1 MTNPPQGPGD
11 PTWSRPPQG
20 QPPAQPTERIPR
32 QGPQADP
39 ATQYIPQQYGPQQY
53 GPPGSPMDN
62 PTVAQPQWYP
72 QQAPEGGPPGG
83 GTPPPEDGGSRGII
97 GWLKDPLSMVLVL
110 VIVVALAVAGVIAG
124 ELYARKRANEV
135 VGAAIACI
143 VNDQATASFGF
154 TPPFLWQHMTG
165 HYTNISIETAGNQI
179 REAKGMKL
187 NLDIKDVRV
196 EDSGNSGGSIG
207 SLVGNVAWSSDGIKQ
222 TVQDIIPLFGGIVS
236 DVTTNPND
244 GTITLEGA
252 LGSVTARPTTVNGG
266 LSLEVLQVSGLGFTL
281 PRETMQP
288 ALDVFTG
295 ELTKNYPVAI
305 TLENV
310 NVTDSGVTSQFSV
323 SNTSMPRGGED
334 PCFAGL

>member
-39 ATQYIPQQYGPQQY
+39 PTQYIPQQYSPG
-53 GPPGSPMDN
+53 GPPP
-62 PTVAQPQWYP
+62 PPQWYP
-72 QQAPEGGPPGG
+72 PQGPPGDPQSSG
-83 GTPPPEDGGSRGII
+83 EEPPEEPKEGGIL
-97 GWLKDPLSMVLVL
+97 GWLKDPLSIVLVF
-110 VIVVALAVAGVIAG
+110 VIVVALAVAGVIGG
-124 ELYARKRANEV
+124 EIYARKRANDV
-135 VGAAIACI
+135 VGNAIACI
-143 VNDQATASFGF
+143 VNDQATATFGYM
-154 TPPFLWQHMTG
+154 PPFLWQHMTG
-165 HYTNISIETAGNQI
+165 HYTDISIETAGNQI

-187 NLDIKDVRV
+187 RIDIKDVRL
-196 EDSGNSGGSIG
+196 EDSGNSGGNIG
-207 SLVGNVAWSSDGIKQ
+207 SLVGNIDWSSDGIKQ

-236 DVTTNPND
+236 DVTTSPND

-252 LGSVTARPTTVNGG
+252 LGSITARPTTVNGG
-266 LSLEVLQVSGLGFTL
+266 LSLEVLQVKGLGFTL
-281 PRETMQP
+281 PRETVQP

-305 TLENV
+305 TLQDV
-310 NVTDSGVTSQFSV
+310 KVTDSGVTSQFSV
-323 SNTSMPRGGED
+323 QNSSMPRGGEN

>member
-1 MTNPPQGPGD
+1 VTNPPQGPGD

-20 QPPAQPTERIPR
+20 QPLAPPTERIPR
-32 QGPQADP
+32 QGPPQDP
-39 ATQYIPQQYGPQQY
+39 ATQYIPQQYGQG
-53 GPPGSPMDN
+53 GPPP
-62 PTVAQPQWYP
+62 PPQWYP
-72 QQAPEGGPPGG
+72 PQGPDGAPHSGGDQPPEEPKEGG
-83 GTPPPEDGGSRGII
+83 IL
-97 GWLKDPLSMVLVL
+97 GWLKDPLSLVLVF
-110 VIVVALAVAGVIAG
+110 VIVVALVIAGVIGG
-124 ELYARKRANEV
+124 EIYARKRANDV

-143 VNDQATASFGF
+143 VNDQASASFG
-154 TPPFLWQHMTG
+154 TMPPFLWQHMTG

-187 NLDIKDVRV
+187 KIDIKDVRL

-207 SLVGNVAWSSDGIKQ
+207 SLVGNIDWSSDGIKQ

-236 DVTTNPND
+236 DVTTSPSD
-244 GTITLEGA
+244 GTITLDGA
-252 LGSVTARPTTVNGG
+252 LGSITAKPTTVNGG
-266 LSLEVLQVSGLGFTL
+266 LSLEVLQVKGLGFTL
-281 PRETMQP
+281 PRETVQP

-310 NVTDSGVTSQFSV
+310 QVTDSGVTSQFSV
-323 SNTSMPRGGED
+323 QNSSMPRGGEN

>member
-39 ATQYIPQQYGPQQY
+39 PTQFIPQQYNPG
-53 GPPGSPMDN
+53 GPPAP
-62 PTVAQPQWYP
+62 PQWYP
-72 QQAPEGGPPGG
+72 PQGPQGDPRGGGDQPPEEPPKEGG
-83 GTPPPEDGGSRGII
+83 IL
-97 GWLKDPLSMVLVL
+97 GWLKDPLSIVLVFVIVLAL
-110 VIVVALAVAGVIAG
+110 VIAGLIGG
-124 ELYARKRANEV
+124 ELYARKRASDV
-135 VGAAIACI
+135 VGSAIACI
-143 VNDQATASFGF
+143 VNDQATASFGVM
-154 TPPFLWQHMTG
+154 PPFLWQHMTG

-187 NLDIKDVRV
+187 KLDIKDVRL
-196 EDSGNSGGSIG
+196 EDSGNSSGSIG
-207 SLVGNVAWSSDGIKQ
+207 SLVGSIDWSSDGIKR

-236 DVTTNPND
+236 DVTTSPSD

-252 LGSVTARPTTVNGG
+252 LGSVTAKPTTVNGG
-266 LSLEVLQVSGLGFTL
+266 LSLEVLQVTGLGFTL
-281 PRETMQP
+281 PRETVQP

-305 TLENV
+305 TLNEV
-310 NVTDSGVTSQFSV
+310 KVTDSGVTSQFSV
-323 SNTSMPRGGED
+323 QNSNLQGGGD
-334 PCFAGL
+334 NPCFAGL